1 MHPHENKLFILNNTG
16 YWHLCQSNGKDYL
29 NDAYYWCHYVNEDYY
44 FRCNYKECR
53 FKFPI
58 MLGPS
63 KYYEKPMKLHNGK
76 SIYPMGPPYRIYWC
90 HIEHAPNKYI
100 ELDITPFL

>member
-1 MHPHENKLFILNNTG
+1 MHPHENKLFILNNEH
-16 YWHLCQSNGKDYL
+16 YWHLCNHEFPDGEKIYSSSYTTDEN
-29 NDAYYWCHYVNEDYY
+29 YYKCKYRD
-44 FRCNYKECR
+44 CA

-63 KYYEKPMKLHNGK
+63 KYYEKPMKFHNGK
-76 SIYPMGPPYRIYWC
+76 SIYPMGPPYTVYWE

-100 ELDITPFL
+100 ELDVTPFL